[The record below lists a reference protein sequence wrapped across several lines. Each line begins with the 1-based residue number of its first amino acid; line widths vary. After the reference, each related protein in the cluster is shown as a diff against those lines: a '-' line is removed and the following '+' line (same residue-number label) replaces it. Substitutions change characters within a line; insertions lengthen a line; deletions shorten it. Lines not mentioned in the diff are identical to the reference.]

1 MQDKAHEEQ
10 LRSSIAKALLYS
22 DIFSYP
28 LTSNEILQRLST
40 NHTCLEEVE
49 DTLGAMKNDGA
60 VFQFDEY
67 FALRNEQDLALR
79 RNAGNE
85 LARNVLPRALRRGRL
100 LYAFPFIRS
109 VMISG
114 SLSKNYMDRE
124 SDVDYFVIT
133 EPGRLW
139 VSRFF
144 VALFKR
150 LFFLNS
156 RKMFC
161 VNYYIDYDHLEIEEK
176 NIFTATELATLIP
189 VCGGQYYAR
198 LMQKNQWLMEYFPNY
213 IQSTSDE
220 RALRGPLLRRL
231 LEITINPIGDWLDTV
246 TFHLALRRYI
256 RLYGHMFSKEDFNV
270 AFKSRKDV
278 SKNHDHHFQKHITE
292 LYNTKVERFV
302 NGRPKH
308 AVS

>member
-1 MQDKAHEEQ
+1 MQEKGHKEQ

-28 LTSNEILQRLST
+28 LTANEILQRLST
-40 NHTCLEEVE
+40 NHTSLDEIQ
-49 DTLGAMKNDGA
+49 DTLGAMKNDGT

-79 RNAGNE
+79 RNTGNE

-100 LYAFPFIRS
+100 LYAFPFIRA
-109 VMISG
+109 VMIAG
-114 SLSKNYMDRE
+114 SLSKNYMDND

-139 VSRFF
+139 VSRFL

-150 LFFLNS
+150 LFFFNS

-161 VNYYIDYDHLEIEEK
+161 VNYYIDYEHLEIEEK
-176 NIFTATELATLIP
+176 NIFTATELATLIL
-189 VCGGQYYAR
+189 VCGGQYYER
-198 LMQKNQWLMEYFPNY
+198 LMQQNQWLMEYFPNY
-213 IQSTSDE
+213 IQPAPDE
-220 RALRGPLLRRL
+220 RTLRGPLLKRL

-246 TFHLALRRYI
+246 TFRLASRRYI

-278 SKNHDHHFQKHITE
+278 SKNHNQHFQKHITE
-292 LYNTKVERFV
+292 LYNSKVERFV
-302 NGRPKH
+302 NDRPKH